1 MIDPTDNGRQARNAA
16 FESRRRWLTRLVAGA
31 GSLALAG
38 CDRAVHDPRIDAVL
52 RSAEKLTIGSQRVLL
67 DHQFLAKEYTERDL
81 SPVFR
86 SNGSSMPAGA
96 QYAALLQGRFVDWR
110 LQVEGLVQRP
120 QSLSLAQ
127 IKAMGSRTQITRHDC
142 VEGWSAIGKWQGVP
156 LAQVLD
162 LAGLKPGARY
172 VIFHCAD
179 DLGETKDDSGL
190 YYESIDLL
198 DAYHPQTILAYGMNG
213 KDLPVAHGA
222 PLRLRVE
229 RQLGYKQAKY
239 VMRIE
244 VADSYSHVV
253 GGRGGFWEDRG
264 YEWYAGI

>member
-1 MIDPTDNGRQARNAA
+1 MNPNVPFRKGRMTPFQ
-16 FESRRRWLTRLVAGA
+16 SRRRWLTTLAAGA
-31 GSLALAG
+31 GTLALGG
-38 CDRAVHDPRIDAVL
+38 CDRLVEDPRIAGTL
-52 RSAEKLTIGSQRVLL
+52 AGTEKLTLSSQRLLL
-67 DHQFLAKEYTERDL
+67 DHQPLAREYGERDL

-86 SNGSSMPAGA
+86 ANGSSMPSSPE
-96 QYAALLQGRFVDWR
+96 YARLLQGRFADWR
-110 LQVEGLVQRP
+110 LQVDGLVQRP
-120 QSLSLAQ
+120 LSLSLAEL
-127 IKAMGSRTQITRHDC
+127 KAMKARSQITRHDC

-156 LAQVLD
+156 LSQVLD

-179 DLGETKDDSGL
+179 NLAGTTDDSGL

-213 KDLPVAHGA
+213 QDLPVAHGA

-239 VMRIE
+239 VMRVE
-244 VADSYSHVV
+244 VADAYAHLN
-253 GGRGGFWEDRG
+253 GGKGGFWEDRG